1 MEFFNQSLS
10 RDFTP
15 YGFCYLLARGTTH
28 LMEIW
33 SVWRDSYLLTGAIKA
48 ITATVSV
55 VTVPMLIPLP
65 PKAISL
71 PGRIL

>member
-33 SVWRDSYLLTGAIKA
+33 NVWRDSYLLT
-48 ITATVSV
+48 SV

-71 PGRIL
+71 PGRSL

>member
-1 MEFFNQSLS
+1 MEFFSQSLS

-15 YGFCYLLARGTTH
+15 HGFCYLLAGGTTH

-33 SVWRDSYLLTGAIKA
+33 SVWHSYLLAGAIEA
-48 ITATVSV
+48 ITAAVSV
-55 VTVPMLIPLP
+55 VRVPMLIPLP

-71 PGRIL
+71 PGWSL